1 MWQVPIIN
9 CANRA
14 GCNFILIHTGEVKSV
29 QLIFFIANLTRCHY
43 AIQKALE
50 TCKYN
55 SQDANDLSNEE
66 NEV

>member
-1 MWQVPIIN
+1 MQPSSSSCII
-9 CANRA
+9 CDY
-14 GCNFILIHTGEVKSV
+14 CNFILVHTSEVKSV
-29 QLIFFIANLTRCHY
+29 PLMFFFISNLPRCHY